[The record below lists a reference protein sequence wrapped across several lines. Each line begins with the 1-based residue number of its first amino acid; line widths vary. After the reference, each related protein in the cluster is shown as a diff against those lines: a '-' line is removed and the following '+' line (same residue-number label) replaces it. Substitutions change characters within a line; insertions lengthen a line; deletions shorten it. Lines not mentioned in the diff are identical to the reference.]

1 VSAALDGLTIV
12 VTRPAAQAAPFMDL
26 ATQAGARCIPFPTLE
41 IERILPPAGT
51 LDEVARTRWDWAIY
65 TSTNAVEAAS
75 DALGGQLPTAH
86 RSAAVGRATT
96 RALERRGAE
105 VALRPQ
111 TADSEGLLASPD
123 LLAVAGAHVLLIKG
137 VGGRDVLRETLASRG
152 AHVRELEVY
161 RRRRCEPTHE
171 ARAQLQAAL
180 IDREARC
187 VVAVTSAEVLEALLQ
202 LVDAADA
209 ERLRSRPLLLPGPR
223 VAATARR
230 LGWSGPL
237 VQAAT
242 AEDDAMLRAVEQFAA
257 TRPASPP

>member
-12 VTRPAAQAAPFMDL
+12 VTRPAAQATPFVDL
-26 ATQAGARCIPFPTLE
+26 ATQAGARCIRFPTLD
-41 IERILPPAGT
+41 IERIPPPAST
-51 LDEVARTRWDWAIY
+51 LDEVARTRWDWVIY

-75 DALGGQLPTAH
+75 DALGGQLPAAP
-86 RSAAVGRATT
+86 RSAAVGRATA
-96 RALERRGAE
+96 RALECRGIE
-105 VALRPQ
+105 VALRPP

-152 AHVRELEVY
+152 AQVRQLEVY
-161 RRRRCEPTHE
+161 RRKRCEPTRD
-171 ARAQLQAAL
+171 ARAHLHAAL
-180 IDREARC
+180 VDRDGRC

-202 LVDAADA
+202 LVDAVDS
-209 ERLRSRPLLLPGPR
+209 ERLRSRPLLLPGQR

-230 LGWSGPL
+230 LGWSGPI

-257 TRPASPP
+257 TRPAPPP

>member
-1 VSAALDGLTIV
+1 
-12 VTRPAAQAAPFMDL
+12 
-26 ATQAGARCIPFPTLE
+26 
-41 IERILPPAGT
+41 
-51 LDEVARTRWDWAIY
+51 
-65 TSTNAVEAAS
+65 
-75 DALGGQLPTAH
+75 
-86 RSAAVGRATT
+86 
-96 RALERRGAE
+96 
-105 VALRPQ
+105 
-111 TADSEGLLASPD
+111 
-123 LLAVAGAHVLLIKG
+123 VLLIKG

-161 RRRRCEPTHE
+161 RRTRCEPTHE
-171 ARAQLQAAL
+171 ARAQLHAAL

-209 ERLRSRPLLLPGPR
+209 ADAERLRSRPLLLPGPR
-223 VAATARR
+223 VAAAARR

-242 AEDDAMLRAVEQFAA
+242 AEDDAMLRAAEQFAA